1 MSNAITRSS
10 MPEPHNMNKPQPER
24 KSVFTTPW
32 FQIFSEQQP
41 DGGQP
46 HYVIQ
51 GKDFVVMVAVTRQ
64 NRILLVRQYRPAVAA
79 VTLELPAGHIEP
91 GETPEQAARRELLE
105 ETGHEAETFTA
116 LATLSPSVA
125 RFTNRMYCF
134 FAGDAR
140 PVTGP
145 RPQGE
150 AGVSLVLYEDGVR
163 GLLDEKD
170 FYSAPSCAALYLAA
184 LRGHLRL

>member
-1 MSNAITRSS
+1 
-10 MPEPHNMNKPQPER
+10 MNKLQGER

-32 FQIFSEQQP
+32 FQIFAEQSP
-41 DGGQP
+41 EGGQP

-51 GKDFVVMVAVTRQ
+51 GQDFVVIVAVTTQ
-64 NRILLVRQYRPAVAA
+64 TRILLVRQYRPPVAA
-79 VTLELPAGHIEP
+79 VTLELPAGHVEQ

-105 ETGHEAETFTA
+105 ETGHEADCFKL

-140 PVTGP
+140 PAIGA

-150 AGVSLVLYEDGVR
+150 AGVSLVLYDRGVR
-163 GLLDEKD
+163 ALIDEKE

-184 LRGHLRL
+184 LRGHLPT